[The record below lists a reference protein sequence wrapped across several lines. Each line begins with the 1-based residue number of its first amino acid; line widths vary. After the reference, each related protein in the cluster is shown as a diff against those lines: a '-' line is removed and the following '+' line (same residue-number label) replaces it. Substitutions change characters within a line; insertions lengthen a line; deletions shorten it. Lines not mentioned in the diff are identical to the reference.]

1 MIKLENDAWWL
12 KRMYQDMIAIP
23 IVQRSNNDDDDN
35 DDNNYKINNHNNN
48 NAVIVENFHDTTR

>member
-35 DDNNYKINNHNNN
+35 DDNNN